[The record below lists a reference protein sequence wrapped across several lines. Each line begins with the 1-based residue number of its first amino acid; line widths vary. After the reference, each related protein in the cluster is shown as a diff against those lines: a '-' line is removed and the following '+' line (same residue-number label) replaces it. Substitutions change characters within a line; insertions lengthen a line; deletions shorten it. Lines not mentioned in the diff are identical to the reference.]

1 MTAAKKIL
9 TSGPATAI
17 AVRPESVERITVED
31 LKHKALAVRKVS
43 TNEVK
48 RVVGTSAVRAVLV
61 GAAVVA
67 VALSVAYYVGSRAGA
82 KAAEARQ
89 AQ

>member
-1 MTAAKKIL
+1 MTAAKK
-9 TSGPATAI
+9 SSATDVAL
-17 AVRPESVERITVED
+17 RPEPAERITVDD
-31 LKHKALAVRKVS
+31 LKHKALAIQKVS
-43 TNEVK
+43 TDEVK

-82 KAAEARQ
+82 RAAEASS
-89 AQ
+89 AK